1 MEKSKSSPRK
11 RKRGNN
17 AVPLESLGRLTQPR
31 ALWGKQIRRTS
42 LSSSPCRLL
51 SLVRFNLSDSLRWLS
66 SPFSIHAS
74 VDIHDTLTAST
85 SLRNSPPQHPPI
97 LTSLLRIRSP
107 AWTTTNHRSLPTQH
121 DLTIGTIIP
130 RWISSTSSRL
140 HYSLANSLTSHR
152 RSGRDPLRPQSP
164 VTANPD

>member
-42 LSSSPCRLL
+42 PSSSPCRLL
-51 SLVRFNLSDSLRWLS
+51 SLVRFYLSDSLRWLS

-85 SLRNSPPQHPPI
+85 SLRDSPPQHPQS
-97 LTSLLRIRSP
+97 SLVSSGFALQPGPPPTIDPS
-107 AWTTTNHRSLPTQH
+107 PTQH

-140 HYSLANSLTSHR
+140 HYLLANNLTSLG